1 MEKKVILFPEL
12 GSKGRLG
19 NQLFQLA
26 SMLAL
31 SFETNSKIKLPSN
44 LYSRIMH
51 GQKCL
56 LEHFKHNLVLMNS
69 EEEYIYNSQEHVSLV
84 FPQENDK
91 WDRENFLN
99 IEFDKIHLHNWP
111 ESELYF
117 KKYKDKIKERLS
129 LVDTIQE
136 IGDSYINTIKKANQ
150 IPIEVVGIHIR
161 RGDVIPDINEL
172 QWNHIIVSIKK
183 TINIYFNDKKYKF
196 LFFTGGSHTNDNS
209 DDVKWIKNNFN
220 DLNYSVCESNNI
232 LSDLAS
238 MIACDHMILTSR
250 STIGWWGAYLNKKD
264 TKRIYVPKYTFP
276 PIPVNASIFWAE
288 EFIQIEMYNLL
299 TDKNNK

>member
-1 MEKKVILFPEL
+1 MEEKLILFQDL

-19 NQLFQLA
+19 NQLFQIA
-26 SMLAL
+26 AMLAL
-31 SFETNSKIKLPSN
+31 SFETNAKITLPYD
-44 LYSRIMH
+44 LYTRVMH
-51 GQKCL
+51 GQQCL
-56 LEHFKHNLVLMNS
+56 LGYFKHNLSLMNN
-69 EEEYIYNSQEHVSLV
+69 EEAYRHNYQNKISIV

-91 WDRENFLN
+91 WDREGFINTK
-99 IEFDKIHLHNWP
+99 FDIIHLFDWP

-129 LVDTIQE
+129 LVDTIQV
-136 IGDSYINTIKKANQ
+136 IGDNYINTLKQTNQ
-150 IPIEVVGIHIR
+150 ISTEVVGIHIR

-172 QWNHIIVSIKK
+172 QWNHIIESIKN

-232 LSDLAS
+232 LLDLAS

-250 STIGWWGAYLNKKD
+250 STIGWWGGYLNKKE
-264 TKRIYVPKYTFP
+264 TKRIYVPKHTFP
-276 PIPVNASIFWAE
+276 PVPVNASIFWAD
-288 EFIQIEMYNLL
+288 EFIQIEMYDMLN
-299 TDKNNK
+299 T